1 MPITIA
7 DVAARAKVSKT
18 TVSRVLNGKGELDES
33 TAARVRKVIEELG
46 YVPSSRAV
54 GLARGR
60 TRVVGMLVPSLTWP
74 WIGEVLQGAVDVLET
89 ERYGLLLFTCNRG
102 EESMRQFGA
111 QVSAKSFD
119 GLLVIEPEGTLDF
132 IATLHARGLPVVL
145 IDDRDTQPVQI
156 PSVGTT
162 NHTGAGAA
170 ARHLLETGR
179 HRPIVIT
186 GPERFGCT
194 AQRLDGF
201 AAVYAEAG
209 HPITPDRVLLGDF
222 TIARGFELVQAAI
235 ASGLEFDAIFAHNDL
250 SATGAMQAVL
260 DSGRRIPQDVA
271 VVGFDDIPMA
281 AHTQPPLTTVHQPLR
296 EMGEAAARTLLA
308 HFEGTPL
315 PNRPTV
321 IPATFTVRGSTGAGP
336 YAEPS

>member
-1 MPITIA
+1 MQTGGPGPVPITIA

-102 EESMRQFGA
+102 DESMRQFGA

-119 GLLVIEPEGTLDF
+119 GLLVIEPEGTLEY
-132 IATLHARGLPVVL
+132 IAMLHARGLPVVL
-145 IDDRDTQPVQI
+145 IDDRDHQPGQI

-170 ARHLLETGR
+170 ARHLLSLGR
-179 HRPIVIT
+179 NKPLIIA
-186 GPERFGCT
+186 GPARFGCT
-194 AQRLDGF
+194 VQRLDGF
-201 AAVYAEAG
+201 GSAYAEAG
-209 HPITPDRVLLGDF
+209 YPITPERILPGDF
-222 TIARGFELVQAAI
+222 TIACGFEGVQHALDAGI
-235 ASGLEFDAIFAHNDL
+235 AFDAVFAHNDL
-250 SATGAMQAVL
+250 SATGALQA
-260 DSGRRIPQDVA
+260 
-271 VVGFDDIPMA
+271 
-281 AHTQPPLTTVHQPLR
+281 
-296 EMGEAAARTLLA
+296 
-308 HFEGTPL
+308 
-315 PNRPTV
+315 
-321 IPATFTVRGSTGAGP
+321 
-336 YAEPS
+336 

>member
-1 MPITIA
+1 VPITIA

-18 TVSRVLNGKGELDES
+18 TVSRVLNGRGELDES
-33 TAARVRKVIEELG
+33 TAARVRAVIDELG

-119 GLLVIEPEGTLDF
+119 GLLVIEPEGTLEY
-132 IATLHARGLPVVL
+132 IAMVHARGLPVVL
-145 IDDRDTQPVQI
+145 IDDRDVQPVQI

-170 ARHLLETGR
+170 ARHLLEIGR
-179 HRPIVIT
+179 RRPIVVT

-194 AQRLDGF
+194 VQRRDGF

-209 HPITPDRVLLGDF
+209 HPVTPEHVLLGDF
-222 TIARGFELVQAAI
+222 TFARGFETVRAAI
-235 ASGLEFDAIFAHNDL
+235 ASGLDFDAVFAHNDL
-250 SATGAMQAVL
+250 SAAGAMQAVL

-296 EMGEAAARTLLA
+296 EMGEAAARMLLA
-308 HFEGTPL
+308 HFEGSPL

-321 IPATFTVRGSTGAGP
+321 IPTTFVVRASTGVDPAAG
-336 YAEPS
+336 SS

>member
-7 DVAARAKVSKT
+7 DVAARARVSKT
-18 TVSRVLNGKGELDES
+18 TVSRVLNGKGELDAS
-33 TAARVRKVIEELG
+33 TAARVRAVIEELG

-60 TRVVGMLVPSLTWP
+60 TRVVGVLVPSLTWP

-119 GLLVIEPEGTLDF
+119 GLLVIEPEGTLDY
-132 IATLHARGLPVVL
+132 IAMLHARGLPVVL
-145 IDDRDTQPVQI
+145 IDDRDEQPGRI

-170 ARHLLETGR
+170 ARHLLAAGR
-179 HRPIVIT
+179 RRPLVVT

-194 AQRLDGF
+194 KQRLDGF
-201 AAVYAEAG
+201 AAAYAEAG
-209 HPITPDRVLLGDF
+209 HPITRDRVLLGDF
-222 TIARGFELVQAAI
+222 TIARGFAAVQAALD
-235 ASGLEFDAIFAHNDL
+235 AGLEFDAVFAQNDL
-250 SATGAMQAVL
+250 SAAGAMRAVL
-260 DSGRRIPQDVA
+260 DSGRRVPQDVA
-271 VVGFDDIPMA
+271 VVGFDDIPLA

-321 IPATFTVRGSTGAGP
+321 IPTTFVARGSTGGSP
-336 YAEPS
+336 

>member
-33 TAARVRKVIEELG
+33 TAARVRAVIDELG

-74 WIGEVLQGAVDVLET
+74 WIGDVLQGAVDVLET

-119 GLLVIEPEGTLDF
+119 GLLVIEPEGTLDY
-132 IATLHARGLPVVL
+132 IAGLHARGLPVVL
-145 IDDRDTQPVQI
+145 IDDRDVQPVQI

-162 NHTGAGAA
+162 NHTGAGSA
-170 ARHLLETGR
+170 ARHLLGIGR
-179 HRPIVIT
+179 TRPLVIA
-186 GPERFGCT
+186 GPQRFGCT
-194 AQRLDGF
+194 VQRLDGF
-201 AAVYAEAG
+201 AAEFADAG
-209 HPITPDRVLLGDF
+209 HPIPADHVLPGDF
-222 TIARGFELVQAAI
+222 TIACGFESVRKAI
-235 ASGLEFDAIFAHNDL
+235 DTGLEFDAIFAHNDL

-271 VVGFDDIPMA
+271 IVGFDDIPMA

-308 HFEGTPL
+308 HFEGSPL

-321 IPATFTVRGSTGAGP
+321 IPSTFTIRASTG
-336 YAEPS
+336 S

>member
-7 DVAARAKVSKT
+7 DVAAQAKVSKT

-102 EESMRQFGA
+102 DESMRQFSA

-119 GLLVIEPEGTLDF
+119 GLLVIEPEGTLEY

-145 IDDRDTQPVQI
+145 IDDRDVQPGQI

-162 NHTGAGAA
+162 NHSGAGSA
-170 ARHLLETGR
+170 ARHLLAIGR
-179 HRPIVIT
+179 HKPLVIT
-186 GPERFGCT
+186 GPARFGCT
-194 AQRLDGF
+194 QQRLDGF
-201 AAVYAEAG
+201 AGVYAEAG
-209 HPITPDRVLLGDF
+209 HPVAADHVLPGDF
-222 TIARGFELVQAAI
+222 TIAGGFQGVRRALEA
-235 ASGLEFDAIFAHNDL
+235 GLDFDAVFAHNDL
-250 SATGAMQAVL
+250 SATGAMQAIL

-271 VVGFDDIPMA
+271 VVGFDDIPLA

-308 HFEGTPL
+308 HFEGSPL

-321 IPATFTVRGSTGAGP
+321 IPATFTARGSTAAP
-336 YAEPS
+336 

>member
-1 MPITIA
+1 VPITIA

-33 TAARVRKVIEELG
+33 TAARVRAVIDELG

-74 WIGEVLQGAVDVLET
+74 WIGEVIQGAVDVLET

-119 GLLVIEPEGTLDF
+119 GLLVIEPEGTLDY
-132 IATLHARGLPVVL
+132 IATLHRRGLPMVL
-145 IDDRDTQPVQI
+145 IDDRDQTSGEI
-156 PSVGTT
+156 PSVSTT
-162 NHTGAGAA
+162 NHDGAGSA
-170 ARHLLETGR
+170 ARHLLGIGR
-179 HRPIVIT
+179 RNPLVIT

-194 AQRLDGF
+194 RQRTDGF

-209 HPITPDRVLLGDF
+209 LPIPAERTSLGDF
-222 TIARGFELVQAAI
+222 TVDCGIAAVQTALANNI
-235 ASGLEFDAIFAHNDL
+235 TFDAVFAHNDL
-250 SATGAMQAVL
+250 SALGAMQAL
-260 DSGRRIPQDVA
+260 QDTGRRVPQDVA
-271 VVGFDDIPMA
+271 VVGFDDIPTA
-281 AHTQPPLTTVHQPLR
+281 AHTQPPLSTVHQPLR

-321 IPATFTVRGSTGAGP
+321 IPASFVQRGSTI
-336 YAEPS
+336 E

>member
-1 MPITIA
+1 
-7 DVAARAKVSKT
+7 
-18 TVSRVLNGKGELDES
+18 
-33 TAARVRKVIEELG
+33 
-46 YVPSSRAV
+46 
-54 GLARGR
+54 
-60 TRVVGMLVPSLTWP
+60 MLVPSLTWP

-102 EESMRQFGA
+102 DESMRQFGA

-119 GLLVIEPEGTLDF
+119 GLLVIEPEGTLEY

-145 IDDRDTQPVQI
+145 IDDRDHQPGQI

-170 ARHLLETGR
+170 ARHLLSLGR
-179 HRPIVIT
+179 NKPLVIA
-186 GPERFGCT
+186 GPARFGCT
-194 AQRLDGF
+194 VQRLDGF
-201 AAVYAEAG
+201 AAAYAEAG
-209 HPITPDRVLLGDF
+209 HPVPDDHVLPGDF
-222 TIARGFELVQAAI
+222 TIACGFEGVQQAFE
-235 ASGLEFDAIFAHNDL
+235 SGLDFDAVFCHNDL

-271 VVGFDDIPMA
+271 IVGFDDIPMA

-308 HFEGTPL
+308 HFEGSPL

-321 IPATFTVRGSTGAGP
+321 IPATFTARGSTTGA
-336 YAEPS
+336 

>member
-1 MPITIA
+1 MSEECVPITIA
-7 DVAARAKVSKT
+7 DVAAQARVSKT
-18 TVSRVLNGKGELDES
+18 TVSRVLNGKGEIGAS
-33 TAARVRKVIEELG
+33 TAARVQKVIEELG

-74 WIGEVLQGAVDVLET
+74 WIGQVLQGAVDVLET

-102 EESMRQFGA
+102 DESMRQFDA

-119 GLLVIEPEGTLDF
+119 GLLVIEPEGTLDY

-145 IDDRDTQPVQI
+145 IDDRDHQPGQI
-156 PSVGTT
+156 PSVATT
-162 NHTGAGAA
+162 NHDGAADA
-170 ARHLLETGR
+170 ARHLLSLDR
-179 HRPIVIT
+179 HHPLVIT
-186 GPERFGCT
+186 GPDRFGCT

-201 AAVYAEAG
+201 ASRYAEAG
-209 HPITPDRVLLGDF
+209 HPITGDRIVTGDF
-222 TIARGFELVQAAI
+222 TIGCGFTGVQVALTA
-235 ASGLEFDAIFAHNDL
+235 GTTFDAVFAHNDL

-260 DSGRRIPQDVA
+260 DSGRRVPQDVA

-281 AHTQPPLTTVHQPLR
+281 AHTQPPLSTVHQPLR
-296 EMGEAAARTLLA
+296 EMGEAAARALLA

-315 PNRPTV
+315 PDRPTV
-321 IPATFTVRGSTGAGP
+321 IPTTFIARGSTAGP
-336 YAEPS
+336 

>member
-1 MPITIA
+1 
-7 DVAARAKVSKT
+7 
-18 TVSRVLNGKGELDES
+18 
-33 TAARVRKVIEELG
+33 
-46 YVPSSRAV
+46 
-54 GLARGR
+54 
-60 TRVVGMLVPSLTWP
+60 MLVPSLTWP
-74 WIGEVLQGAVDVLET
+74 WIGQVLQGAVDVLET

-102 EESMRQFGA
+102 DESMRQFGA

-119 GLLVIEPEGTLDF
+119 GLLVIEPEGTLEY

-145 IDDRDTQPVQI
+145 IDDRDVQPMQI

-162 NHTGAGAA
+162 NFTGAGAA
-170 ARHLLETGR
+170 ARHLLEIGR
-179 HRPIVIT
+179 RKPLVIA

-194 AQRLDGF
+194 VQRLEGF
-201 AAVYAEAG
+201 ATEYAEAG
-209 HPITPDRVLLGDF
+209 HPIPASHILPGDF
-222 TIARGFELVQAAI
+222 TIACGFEGVNAAI
-235 ASGLEFDAIFAHNDL
+235 EAGLDFDAVFAHNDL

-271 VVGFDDIPMA
+271 VVGFDDIPLA

-308 HFEGTPL
+308 HFEGSPL

-321 IPATFTVRGSTGAGP
+321 IPATFMARGSTGAGP
-336 YAEPS
+336 TAHPS